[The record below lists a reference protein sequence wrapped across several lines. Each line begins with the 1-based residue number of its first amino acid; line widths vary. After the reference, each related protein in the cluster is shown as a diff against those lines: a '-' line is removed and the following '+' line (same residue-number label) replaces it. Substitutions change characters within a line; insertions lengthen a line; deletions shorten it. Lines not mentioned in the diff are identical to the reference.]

1 MEKRK
6 YTAPATTVIAASVEA
21 ALLAGSNTYYTP
33 GDIIEVSPGTILGG
47 NAQQAAS
54 KLKINDV
61 WE

>member
-1 MEKRK
+1 MEKIN
-6 YTAPATTVIAASVEA
+6 YTAPTTTVIAASAEA
-21 ALLAGSNTYYTP
+21 ALLAGSNTYTP
-33 GDIIEVSPGTILGG
+33 GDIIEVSPGTIPGG

>member
-1 MEKRK
+1 M
-6 YTAPATTVIAASVEA
+6 IAASAEA
-21 ALLAGSNTYYTP
+21 ALLAGSNTYTP
-33 GDIIEVSPGTILGG
+33 GDIIEVSPGTIPGG

>member
-6 YTAPATTVIAASVEA
+6 YTAPATTVTAASAEA
-21 ALLAGSNTYYTP
+21 ALLAGSNTYTP
-33 GDIIEVSPGTILGG
+33 GDKIEVSPGTILGG

>member
-6 YTAPATTVIAASVEA
+6 YTAPATTVIAASAEA
-21 ALLAGSNTYYTP
+21 ALLAGSNTYAP

>member
-21 ALLAGSNTYYTP
+21 ALLAGSNTYTP
-33 GDIIEVSPGTILGG
+33 GDIIEVSPGTIPGG
-47 NAQQAAS
+47 NAQGAAS